1 MDEVGR
7 YWECFCQGAVAVLRE
22 NKELFSCCITIKWK
36 EQVKSNLGQYYS
48 ISAIDHAQNS
58 ITLFNI

>member
-22 NKELFSCCITIKWK
+22 NKELFSCCIMIKWK
-36 EQVKSNLGQYYS
+36 EQVKSNLGQYFS
-48 ISAIDHAQNS
+48 ISAINHAQNS